1 MILHEFQAK
10 ELFAQYKIP
19 IPKGEIINS
28 NTKNKL
34 LNALPTHRWVAKAQI
49 HAGGRGK
56 AGGVLVSDDPNKIAD
71 FCHQL
76 LGINLATHQTS
87 VQGLP
92 VHNILIEEASTII
105 QECYLA
111 FMINR
116 QLNQI
121 TIIASRHGGVD
132 IEQVA
137 QTHPDEIIQLGIDPV
152 MGLMPY
158 QCRQIGFT
166 LKLNSDQHKQLKHI
180 MEQMYQLFISHDA
193 SLVEMNPLAITD
205 QGILVALDAKIVLD
219 DNASFR
225 HPHWDTLKDTTQE
238 DQREVKARSYGLN
251 YVALDGD
258 IACMVNGAGLAMAT
272 MDLIKLHGG
281 KPANFLDVGGT
292 ATAERVAEAFKLIL
306 ADGTVKSILINIF
319 GGIVRCDLIAEG
331 IIQAVKEV
339 NLQIPVVVRLAG
351 TNADQGQN
359 LLDQSGLNLISANNL
374 TDAAHK
380 AVLAAQS

>member
-10 ELFAQYKIP
+10 ELFTQYKIP
-19 IPKGEIINS
+19 IPKGKVIDS
-28 NTKNKL
+28 NTKITELFSSN
-34 LNALPTHRWVAKAQI
+34 HRWVAKAQI

-56 AGGVLVSDDPNKIAD
+56 AGGVLVSDNPNKILD
-71 FCHQL
+71 FCNQL
-76 LGINLATHQTS
+76 LGDRLATNQTS
-87 VQGLP
+87 VRGLP
-92 VHNILIEEASTII
+92 VYHILIEEASTII

-111 FMINR
+111 FTINR

-121 TIIASRHGGVD
+121 TIVASEHGGID

-137 QTHPDEIIQLGIDPV
+137 HTHSDEILQLGIHPV
-152 MGLMPY
+152 MGLMSY
-158 QCRQIGFT
+158 QCRQIGFA
-166 LKLNSDQHKQLKHI
+166 LKLNPDQHKQLKHI
-180 MEQMYQLFISHDA
+180 MEQIYQLFIDHDA
-193 SLVEMNPLAITD
+193 SLVEINPLAITD
-205 QGILVALDAKIVLD
+205 QGTLVALDAKIVLD

-225 HPHWDTLKDTTQE
+225 HPYWDTLRDTTQE

-251 YVALDGD
+251 YVALEGD

-281 KPANFLDVGGT
+281 NPANFLDVGGT

-339 NLQIPVVVRLAG
+339 NLQLPVVVRLAG
-351 TNADQGQN
+351 TNADQGRN
-359 LLDQSGLNLISANNL
+359 LLAKSGLNLISANDL

-380 AVLAAQS
+380 AVLAAQP